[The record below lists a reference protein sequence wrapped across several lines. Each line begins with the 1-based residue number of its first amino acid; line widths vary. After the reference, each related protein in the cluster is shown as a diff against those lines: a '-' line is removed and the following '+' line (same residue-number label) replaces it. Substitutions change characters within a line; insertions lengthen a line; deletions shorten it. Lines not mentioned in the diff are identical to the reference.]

1 MAELTKVTRT
11 FNKIDAQ
18 KDRKWFLVDATGQP
32 LGRLSAKIATVLK
45 GKHKPSY
52 QPNLDMGD
60 NVIVLNAEKIKI
72 TGKKLFEKIAFRHS
86 LYPGG
91 ARYVRYDALM
101 KTKPEKAIDLAV
113 KGMLPK
119 SALGRRLRDK
129 LWVYKGA
136 VHPHK
141 AQNPLAFPNNVLVKF

>member
-1 MAELTKVTRT
+1 MSELTKITRT

-18 KDRKWFLVDATGQP
+18 KDRHWYIVDATNVP
-32 LGRLSAKIATVLK
+32 LGRLSSKIAFVLK

-52 QPNLDMGD
+52 QPNIDMGD
-60 NVIVLNAEKIKI
+60 YVVVTNAEKIKI
-72 TGKKLFEKIAFRHS
+72 TGKKLTEKIAFRHS

-91 ARYVRYDALM
+91 ARYVRYDVLM
-101 KTKPEKAIDLAV
+101 RTKPEQAINLAV

-129 LWVYKGA
+129 LYIYKGTE
-136 VHPHK
+136 HPHK
-141 AQNPLAFPNNVLVKF
+141 AQNPVSFPNVLVTY